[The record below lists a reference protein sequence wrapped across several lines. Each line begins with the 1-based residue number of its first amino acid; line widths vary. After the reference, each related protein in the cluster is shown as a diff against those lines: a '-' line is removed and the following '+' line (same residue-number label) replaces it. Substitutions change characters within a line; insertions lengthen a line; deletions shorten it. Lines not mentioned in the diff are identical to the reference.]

1 MQDSLITLNIA
12 PFFLRPEDSEA
23 YFEPSRI
30 SMMKAFAK
38 EVNYFW
44 KNTPSQMFF
53 WVLRLILIWILET

>member
-1 MQDSLITLNIA
+1 MQDSLTTLNIA

-44 KNTPSQMFF
+44 KNTPS
-53 WVLRLILIWILET
+53 